1 MAACVANVIYWI
13 GCGAAAL
20 WLIVVSMAL
29 LGSTSVTFDRATVLI
44 WGMPPLLFWLLWRG
58 LRSAAIC
65 QPCASLGPCDWQHPA
80 RLATF
85 CARLDRCDAPFMVP
99 EIIESGVCDGVAY
112 AVEARVSGIDLA
124 KALGRME
131 GRGAVLRDYSLVVV
145 VQVQGS
151 DLI

>member
-1 MAACVANVIYWI
+1 VAHRCLN
-13 GCGAAAL
+13 
-20 WLIVVSMAL
+20 
-29 LGSTSVTFDRATVLI
+29 GSARQHQRHI
-44 WGMPPLLFWLLWRG
+44 R
-58 LRSAAIC
+58 
-65 QPCASLGPCDWQHPA
+65 PCDGSDLGDAATAVLAVVA
-80 RLATF
+80 RLALGGDLPALREPWSLRLATSGAAGDLLRPARRKF
-85 CARLDRCDAPFMVP
+85 PGNFRLDRCDAPFMVP